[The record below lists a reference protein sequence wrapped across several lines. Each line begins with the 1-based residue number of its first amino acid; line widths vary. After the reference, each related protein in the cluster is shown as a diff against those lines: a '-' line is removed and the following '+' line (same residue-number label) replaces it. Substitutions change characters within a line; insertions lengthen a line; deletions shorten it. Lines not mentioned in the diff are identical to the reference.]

1 MIRGKWGWS
10 QFHGMN
16 HGSKARS
23 HLRNKNIPLSSKKGS
38 ISSLFFLSTIN
49 GKKKR
54 PVATPLA
61 PSLQASDDA
70 FPQYHEGEAALQ
82 ANHGAR
88 LPLRNS
94 PASQHRPPLRLQRR
108 RRLSLRTDLLAK
120 HSMLSASSTK
130 ARKLLP

>member
-1 MIRGKWGWS
+1 MEAKQGTISATKT
-10 QFHGMN
+10 FHQA
-16 HGSKARS
+16 AR
-23 HLRNKNIPLSSKKGS
+23 KGA
-38 ISSLFFLSTIN
+38 LAPFFLEHYQWQ
-49 GKKKR
+49 KKR

-130 ARKLLP
+130 AQKLLP